1 MNRTLA
7 LAWLAAC
14 SGGPS
19 ETGDTGPGFGD
30 GPTGLWPVPSLPE
43 CSAPFGP
50 NCVDHAVWSDACAG
64 DPAPISRD
72 DLVYEGPLGEDGQP
86 TVQVVTESSVWTALL
101 GSNTAERTVDFGAE
115 QVVVL
120 RWDISSTCGARL
132 TQNGVG
138 ADGTVR
144 MALEDPSG
152 ACEAVCDMYGMYGVA
167 YAIPA
172 SATPVACVAIVNSCQ
187 P

>member
-1 MNRTLA
+1 MIRLA
-7 LAWLAAC
+7 PFALLLGAC
-14 SGGPS
+14 AGGDS
-19 ETGDTGPGFGD
+19 DTGPGD

-43 CSAPFGP
+43 CAARVGP
-50 NCVDHAVWSDACAG
+50 NCVDHAVWSDACAA

-72 DLVYEGPLGEDGQP
+72 GLLFEGALGESDQA
-86 TVQVVTESSVWTALL
+86 TVEVVTDEVRWFALL
-101 GSNTAERTVDFGAE
+101 GGSTPERAVDFGSE

-152 ACEAVCDMYGMYGVA
+152 TCEAVCDMYGMYGVA